1 MRMSEIGMK
10 QDFIQNLI
18 CQGDNTEDKSYSLK
32 NPLGAF
38 EDF

>member
-1 MRMSEIGMK
+1 MSEIVTK
-10 QDFIQNLI
+10 KDFIKNLI
-18 CQGDNTEDKSYSLK
+18 CQGDNTEEKSYSLK